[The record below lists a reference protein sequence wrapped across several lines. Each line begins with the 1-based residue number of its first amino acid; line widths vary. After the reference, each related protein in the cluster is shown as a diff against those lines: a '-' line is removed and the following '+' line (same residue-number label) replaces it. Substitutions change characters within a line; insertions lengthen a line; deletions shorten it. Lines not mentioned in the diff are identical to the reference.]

1 MAVKLQK
8 AEKEQSTSK
17 NFCTKCFPKSFP
29 MEAGTQAV
37 VSTSSVSV
45 QAPPDNEALLDPVQ
59 GYTPFSAITEVRTNK
74 LTPIIIFL
82 LLVIIFNFCNLKF
95 VTVL

>member
-8 AEKEQSTSK
+8 AEKDQLASK
-17 NFCTKCFPKSFP
+17 NFCNKCFPKSFP

-45 QAPPDNEALLDPVQ
+45 QAPPDNEALFDPVQ
-59 GYTPFSAITEVRTNK
+59 GYTPFSAITEVRTIK
-74 LTPIIIFL
+74 
-82 LLVIIFNFCNLKF
+82 
-95 VTVL
+95 

>member
-45 QAPPDNEALLDPVQ
+45 QAPPDNEALFDSVQ

-74 LTPIIIFL
+74 LTPITIF
-82 LLVIIFNFCNLKF
+82 FTFSDNFQFL
-95 VTVL
+95 